1 MSLKCLCSLLFEAS
15 VRRQWLCSS
24 RFIDSDKRLLK
35 VRLCV
40 QASPSFSCTSYSNQG
55 DDDGEEAQT
64 AMTME
69 QKHKLRSLTDQL
81 NYLAKE
87 CAGRGEEWLRT
98 RFEGFH
104 WSIEDK
110 YVEIHKEN
118 SALR

>member
-1 MSLKCLCSLLFEAS
+1 
-15 VRRQWLCSS
+15 
-24 RFIDSDKRLLK
+24 
-35 VRLCV
+35 
-40 QASPSFSCTSYSNQG
+40 
-55 DDDGEEAQT
+55 
-64 AMTME
+64 ME
-69 QKHKLRSLTDQL
+69 KKHKLRSLTEQL
-81 NYLAKE
+81 NCLAKE